1 MRRVAATWVAVLLV
15 SACSSGPS
23 ATPGST
29 DAATSGTTAPSAA
42 TSPPASVAASPPT
55 TNAAG
60 IRTCVSSSEGIERTC
75 ALEAGTYATEYFVP
89 QVTYTVPSEGWA
101 SLNREAAPGN
111 FHLFP
116 PGGGSIEAFDSGTT
130 DAITILSAGVAPGRC
145 TGRPSETFEPSF
157 DGLVEFLS
165 TNPRL
170 QVRTVGDA
178 SVSGLAGTVLD
189 ISFKESDGCDDGD
202 YTDFLVGVAPSHGS
216 FAIAPQMAGARLYLL
231 QSEAS
236 KAALVIE
243 VDDAKDGGS
252 DYGDGEDWYRAAQG
266 VIDSI
271 AFAP

>member
-1 MRRVAATWVAVLLV
+1 MRRVAAACVAALLV
-15 SACSSGPS
+15 SACSPGPS
-23 ATPGST
+23 GTPS
-29 DAATSGTTAPSAA
+29 STTAASSETTAQSAA
-42 TSPPASVAASPPT
+42 TTAAPSVAASPAT

-60 IRTCVSSSEGIERTC
+60 IRTCVSSSEGLERTC

-116 PGGGSIEAFDSGTT
+116 PGGGSIEAFDAGTT

-145 TGRPSETFEPSF
+145 TGKPSETFDPSF
-157 DGLVEFLS
+157 DGLVEFLT

-189 ISFKESDGCDDGD
+189 ITFKESDGCEDGD
-202 YTDFLVGVAPSHGS
+202 YTDFLAGVPPSHGS

-231 QSEAS
+231 HAEAS

-252 DYGDGEDWYRAAQG
+252 DYGDGQDWFAAAQG
-266 VIDSI
+266 VIDTI